1 MISRYLAYV
10 KQIVIIYVWGIKVM
24 QRDRVEAILH
34 LLRAAY
40 PGARSRLN
48 FRNPFELLVAA
59 ILSAQTTDDQV
70 NKVTVE
76 LFRRYPT
83 PEVLAAAD
91 PEEVAAC
98 IKSLGLY
105 RTKAAHLVA
114 ACRTLVKEYGGRVP
128 DKLED
133 LLRLPGVGRKVAN
146 VVLSNAFGRD
156 VIAVDTHVFRV
167 ANRLGLARAG
177 DVRETERQLM
187 AALPPGSRGEAHHLL
202 IYHGREVCRARN
214 PRCRDCTLRS
224 YCREAGGLPE

>member
-1 MISRYLAYV
+1 
-10 KQIVIIYVWGIKVM
+10 M
-24 QRDRVEAILH
+24 QKGRVEAILEA
-34 LLRAAY
+34 LRVAY
-40 PGARSRLN
+40 PGARSRLKYSN
-48 FRNPFELLVAA
+48 AFELLVAA

-70 NKVTVE
+70 NKVTAE

-83 PEVLAAAD
+83 AAALAAAD

-105 RTKAAHLVA
+105 RMKAAHLVA
-114 ACRTLVKEYGGRVP
+114 ACRILVSEYGGRVP
-128 DKLED
+128 DNLQD

-177 DVRETERQLM
+177 DVLETEKQLM
-187 AALPPGSRGEAHHLL
+187 AILPPGTRGEAHHLL
-202 IYHGREVCRARN
+202 IHHGRAVCRARR
-214 PRCRDCTLRS
+214 PECRQCVVSS
-224 YCREAGGLPE
+224 YCSDADHNGRGKTSQ

>member
-1 MISRYLAYV
+1 
-10 KQIVIIYVWGIKVM
+10 M
-24 QRDRVEAILH
+24 QKGRVEAILKA
-34 LLRAAY
+34 LRAAY
-40 PGARSRLN
+40 PGARSRLKY
-48 FRNPFELLVAA
+48 RNPFELLVAA

-70 NKVTVE
+70 NKVTAE

-83 PEVLAAAD
+83 PAALAAAD

-105 RTKAAHLVA
+105 RMKAAHLVA
-114 ACRTLVKEYGGRVP
+114 ACRTLVREYGGRVP

-146 VVLSNAFGRD
+146 VVLSNAYGRD

-177 DVRETERQLM
+177 NVLETEKQLM
-187 AALPPGSRGEAHHLL
+187 AILPPGTRGEAHHLL
-202 IYHGREVCRARN
+202 IHHGRAVCRARR
-214 PRCRDCTLRS
+214 PECRQCVVSS
-224 YCREAGGLPE
+224 YCSDADHKSLGKASQ